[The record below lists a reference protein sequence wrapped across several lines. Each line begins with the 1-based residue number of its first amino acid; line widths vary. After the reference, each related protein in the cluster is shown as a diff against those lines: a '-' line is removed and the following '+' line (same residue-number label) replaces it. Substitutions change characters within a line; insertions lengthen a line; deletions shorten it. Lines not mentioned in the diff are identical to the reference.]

1 MKLRDLLLVFING
14 EVVVNYNLDE
24 VYFGS
29 SREAFD
35 CKDSDWF
42 LDNEVTEI
50 VSDGE
55 AGLIIYTR

>member
-1 MKLRDLLLVFING
+1 MQLRELLYVFDG

-24 VYFGS
+24 VYFGDA
-29 SREAFD
+29 REAFD
-35 CKDSDWF
+35 CKDDWF